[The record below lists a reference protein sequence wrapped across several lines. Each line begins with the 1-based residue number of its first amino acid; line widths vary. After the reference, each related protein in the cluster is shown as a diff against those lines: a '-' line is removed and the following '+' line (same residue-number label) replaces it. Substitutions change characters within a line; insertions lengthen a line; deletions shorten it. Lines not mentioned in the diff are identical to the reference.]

1 MNLHF
6 GYSQLLTSKSRVRQ
20 INNKNAEPRVEF
32 ARIEAWDD
40 RRKLSSA
47 AIRNKQRVKG
57 LLTLGWRPGE
67 NSPSVKECAV
77 V

>member
-32 ARIEAWDD
+32 ARIEA
-40 RRKLSSA
+40 
-47 AIRNKQRVKG
+47 
-57 LLTLGWRPGE
+57 
-67 NSPSVKECAV
+67 
-77 V
+77 